1 MQNDGFIRI
10 NLLLRP
16 DGLNGKR
23 PKCFKTLFKGQLQV
37 WDEKF
42 LLDEI
47 IGIYILMQNKKL
59 SFYLGSSQY
68 INIYIPVDDNC
79 WYKNTG

>member
-1 MQNDGFIRI
+1 MMASS
-10 NLLLRP
+10 
-16 DGLNGKR
+16 GLIYLYDLMGWMEKDLNVLKR
-23 PKCFKTLFKGQLQV
+23 KGQLQV

-59 SFYLGSSQY
+59 SFYIGSSLY
-68 INIYIPVDDNC
+68 IY
-79 WYKNTG
+79 TGRW

>member
-1 MQNDGFIRI
+1 MTLNTSCMQNDGFIRI
-10 NLLLRP
+10 NLILRP

-23 PKCFKTLFKGQLQV
+23 PKCFKTLGQLQV

-59 SFYLGSSQY
+59 SFYIGSSLY
-68 INIYIPVDDNC
+68 IYM
-79 WYKNTG
+79 YS